1 MNAQPSAKPNPERIF
16 AALNAYIQTAALR
29 TAIELDIFTAID
41 EGKSSAAELA
51 AHAKISPRGARTLC
65 DYITVHGFLRKV
77 GDRYLLTPES
87 TAFLSKRSPAYMG
100 SVTVFLGTPR
110 HFQNVFA
117 LTEAVRRGGSAAGH
131 GDNHEPDDEFWV
143 AFARSMGPMMV
154 PAANFMAG
162 LIDAKSGKPQRVL
175 DIAAGHGV
183 YGVTIAKQNPNAEI
197 TAVDW
202 PNVLAVARENAE
214 TSGVAARY
222 KFVPGSAFEADFG
235 GGYDVVLLTN
245 LIHHFS
251 IADSVALFKR
261 MHAALKPGGKLL
273 TLEFVPNEDR
283 VSPPVP
289 ATFSMNMLIATN
301 EGDAYTYAE
310 YQKMLADAGFAKTEL
325 HAVPDSPQHVVLA
338 VK

>member
-1 MNAQPSAKPNPERIF
+1 MSAPTSAKPTPERIF
-16 AALNAYIQTAALR
+16 ATLNAYIQTAALR
-29 TAIELDIFTAID
+29 TAIELEIFTAID
-41 EGKSSAAELA
+41 EGKSTSAEIAER
-51 AHAKISPRGARTLC
+51 AKISPRGARILC

-77 GDRYLLTPES
+77 GERYLLTPES

-100 SVTVFLGTPR
+100 SVTGFLGTPR

-117 LTEAVRRGGSAAGH
+117 LSEAVRRGGSAAGH

-143 AFARSMGPMMV
+143 PFARSMAPMMI

-162 LIDAKSGKPQRVL
+162 LIDAKSGRPQRVL

-202 PNVLAVARENAE
+202 SNVLDVAKENAE
-214 TSGVAARY
+214 NAGVAARY
-222 KFVPGSAFEADFG
+222 KFISGSAFEADFG
-235 GGYDVVLLTN
+235 DGYDVILLTN

-251 IADSVALFKR
+251 IADSVALYKR

-289 ATFSMNMLIATN
+289 ATFSMNMLVATDA
-301 EGDAYTYAE
+301 GDAYTYSE
-310 YQKMLADAGFAKTEL
+310 YQKMLADAGFTKTEL
-325 HAVPDSPQHVVLA
+325 HAVPDSPQHVVVA